1 MGHPHSLKIINLR
14 HEDKG
19 TYVCSVTFRDGTTR
33 NATVYLQV
41 IVPPEPPVIMD
52 TQGNILTGKI
62 GPFNESSRLSLICE
76 VRGGSRTLCITIVRL
91 STWFW

>member
-1 MGHPHSLKIINLR
+1 MVSRWVRKEWQGRAYFSFMGHPHSLKIIKLR

-41 IVPPEPPVIMD
+41 IGEPE
-52 TQGNILTGKI
+52 TASN
-62 GPFNESSRLSLICE
+62 
-76 VRGGSRTLCITIVRL
+76 
-91 STWFW
+91 